1 MSKWLTVPAVI
12 LLVLA
17 GGRFARYLTVERG
30 LVASTPSPRPVFKV
44 TDVPLASGQRLC
56 LTDVTI
62 PDDAQRLRMQ
72 VRTFGRPGPALAVE
86 LHAGGYDERLR
97 VPAGYPDATVLD
109 APMRAPRSASL
120 GEVCLRQDGGA
131 PIALVGTTEERTLS
145 RPVGKL
151 DGRAIAPDTY
161 LVFDEAGTASVLSK
175 TPAILDR
182 MSAFR
187 PGIVGPWLLW
197 PLLVLV
203 VIGVPG
209 GVLWALR
216 RALAS

>member
-1 MSKWLTVPAVI
+1 MSRWLTIPAAIV
-12 LLVLA
+12 LVLA
-17 GGRFARYLTVERG
+17 GARFVRYLTVERG

-44 TDVPLASGQRLC
+44 TEVPLASGKRLC

-62 PDDAQRLRMQ
+62 PRDAQRLRMQ
-72 VRTFGRPGPALAVE
+72 VSTAGRPGPALAIE
-86 LHAGGYDERLR
+86 LRAGAYDERLQ
-97 VPAGYPDATVLD
+97 VPAGYPDGTVLD
-109 APMRAPRSASL
+109 APMRPPAAASL

-161 LVFDEAGTASVLSK
+161 LVFDEAGTASALSK
-175 TPAILDR
+175 TPAILAR

-197 PLLVLV
+197 PLLALV
-203 VIGVPG
+203 VVGVPA
-209 GVLWALR
+209 GVVWALR
-216 RALAS
+216 RALGS

>member
-1 MSKWLTVPAVI
+1 MSKWLTIPAAI

-17 GGRFARYLTVERG
+17 GARFAIYLTADRG
-30 LVASTPSPRPVFKV
+30 LVASTPSPRPLFKV
-44 TDVPLASGQRLC
+44 TQVPLASGQRLC

-62 PDDAQRLRMQ
+62 PRDAQRLRVQ
-72 VRTFGRPGPALAVE
+72 ASTFGRPGPALGIE
-86 LHAGGYDERLR
+86 LRAGRYDQRLR

-109 APMRAPRSASL
+109 VPMRPPPAAAL
-120 GEVCLRQDGGA
+120 GEVCLRQDGA
-131 PIALVGTTEERTLS
+131 TRIALVGTTEERTLS

-161 LVFDEAGTASVLSK
+161 LVFDEAGTASALSK
-175 TPAILDR
+175 TPAILAR

-197 PLLVLV
+197 PLLALV
-203 VIGVPG
+203 VIGVPA